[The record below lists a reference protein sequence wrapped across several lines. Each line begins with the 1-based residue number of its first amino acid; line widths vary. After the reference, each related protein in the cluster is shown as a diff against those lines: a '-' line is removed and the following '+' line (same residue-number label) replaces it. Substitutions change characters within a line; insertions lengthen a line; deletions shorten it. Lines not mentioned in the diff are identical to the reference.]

1 MMPITGKRTRL
12 LAAVVICIFLVI
24 VIVPVLAQEPSPKY
38 TYDMAFDHD
47 GFTTVDIL
55 YDSGAVGSG
64 VSWVAIPKN
73 FTETTMLALKGTITS
88 VRRVAYQSGDGGGA
102 HPFYDNLTFSYTSS
116 DGPFSMRLRFNMTRG
131 AMIVEPNGFFYS
143 PQIGVS
149 SSASV
154 RAVLTFPD
162 GVESLDEIQPTP
174 LRVDTYFSKP
184 EVVFSLPSESRIAVT
199 FTVSWARQTSH
210 IREGK
215 VEADVPSRYLDLGT
229 RMVELYK
236 KAIPLMDALF
246 NGTVDRISMK
256 FFTPS
261 TLPQLSIGGYT
272 PIDPS
277 SFQTGSIYLNLFY
290 FRAQSGTMETI
301 AIHELTH
308 QYETH
313 IGISPELLWVQEGLA
328 NYVAIQMGKPLDYDI
343 TPTATDLETTASD
356 LSGNYGM
363 IQYWRPGG
371 TAGSLFQYYAA
382 SYEVFKTLGDKY
394 GGLSLYSSFFCELP
408 DLKDG
413 LKSTDVAVYELGL
426 AARTNLVS
434 QFTAWGFELVDLS
447 SINARI
453 IKLRAE
459 AELYGPLLPFR
470 EQALSHL
477 QLAQDSMYSS
487 PEAAVGHITIA
498 TFYIETVPMIIAGV
512 VLVLILLVA
521 AAVVVNKR
529 RKRKQVGFVSLAR
542 Y

>member
-24 VIVPVLAQEPSPKY
+24 FIVPVLAQEPSPKY

-394 GGLSLYSSFFCELP
+394 GGLSLYSSFFRELP
-408 DLKDG
+408 GLKDG
-413 LKSTDVAVYELGL
+413 LKSTNVAVYELGL
-426 AARTNLVS
+426 SARTNLAS
-434 QFTAWGFELVDLS
+434 QFATWGFELVDLS

-529 RKRKQVGFVSLAR
+529 RKRKQAGYDSPAR